1 MESLF
6 ERRRLKD
13 KHDMAIQKTAQRI
26 RGKKINEDRM
36 HTICLEKNGYR
47 NAGNIR
53 TEVQIELD
61 WCPER
66 DLNSHGITAEGF

>member
-1 MESLF
+1 
-6 ERRRLKD
+6 
-13 KHDMAIQKTAQRI
+13 
-26 RGKKINEDRM
+26 M
-36 HTICLEKNGYR
+36 HTICLEKNGYQ